1 MLVTP
6 EILRADKKIRDML
19 WSFDFDVQDPD
30 YDMIWFDTAP
40 LQPFEVVAVKG
51 SGCVYALTGMLR
63 HVLFVTSEGQA
74 AIVAEDLNQCLEL
87 VIAYPYWEDL
97 LRRSEG
103 DLETLQRIFRDEVED
118 FEEEAL
124 GDNPEI
130 EKFRPLLRKQLG
142 LGKAAEAA
150 GRLHHAITALG
161 ADLIVRSS
169 DGYPSELLGG
179 PFKPR

>member
-1 MLVTP
+1 M
-6 EILRADKKIRDML
+6 
-19 WSFDFDVQDPD
+19 
-30 YDMIWFDTAP
+30 
-40 LQPFEVVAVKG
+40 
-51 SGCVYALTGMLR
+51 
-63 HVLFVTSEGQA
+63 
-74 AIVAEDLNQCLEL
+74 
-87 VIAYPYWEDL
+87 
-97 LRRSEG
+97 RRSEG
-103 DLETLQRIFRDEVED
+103 DLETLQRIFRDGIED

-142 LGKAAEAA
+142 LGTAAKAA

-179 PFKPR
+179 PFKPG